1 MNIHSSPN
9 GTEVMGG
16 GGGGLVVLFLLW
28 YVIRGTQRL
37 FSAVKYRFAEAQIA
51 GNFLLLEDS

>member
-1 MNIHSSPN
+1 MNIYSSPN

-16 GGGGLVVLFLLW
+16 FGLVVLFLFW

-51 GNFLLLEDS
+51 

>member
-9 GTEVMGG
+9 GAEVMGG
-16 GGGGLVVLFLLW
+16 GGGWVVLFPLW
-28 YVIRGTQRL
+28 YVIRDAQRV

-51 GNFLLLEDS
+51 